1 MKIILAYKS
10 LKIPQNIGY
19 FKILNGL
26 ALSAKKKKKKC
37 RIVYSSNIINIITYN
52 VLSIRCGST
61 SKQGRLS

>member
-26 ALSAKKKKKKC
+26 ALSAKKKKKEM
-37 RIVYSSNIINIITYN
+37 YNILFFKHY
-52 VLSIRCGST
+52 
-61 SKQGRLS
+61 